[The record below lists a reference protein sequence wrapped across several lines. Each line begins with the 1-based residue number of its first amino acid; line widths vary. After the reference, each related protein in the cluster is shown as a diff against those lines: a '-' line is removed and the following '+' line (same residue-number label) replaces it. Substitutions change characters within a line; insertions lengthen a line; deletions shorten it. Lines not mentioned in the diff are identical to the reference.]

1 MSDKHKNL
9 CMRCIKV
16 DTMTMLTGYCLT
28 SCRCEG
34 CGNVCDLAMVALK
47 DGRDP
52 WVEEQ
57 EAAIARRNAAR
68 EAAKVE
74 CAKAR
79 MVKAT
84 LTVRGVPH
92 AWTFDWNDRES
103 VRRFAADSNVC
114 ILAGGTTHV
123 EPA

>member
-1 MSDKHKNL
+1 MNPPLTRKHPSLCSACISVQSDGAS
-9 CMRCIKV
+9 MMTEYCI
-16 DTMTMLTGYCLT
+16 TA
-28 SCRCEG
+28 CRCDG
-34 CGNVCDLAMVALK
+34 CGRIADLAMVNLNKPLVFLTETEGYKKLLK
-47 DGRDP
+47 PDP
-52 WVEEQ
+52 
-57 EAAIARRNAAR
+57 
-68 EAAKVE
+68 
-74 CAKAR
+74 R